1 MALVRTNLNPEDAVL
16 VDNDEET
23 LNLDA
28 SQHDIDEHYR
38 QQEDLQIQ
46 MQLDQPSLDP
56 EGEEDYED
64 EDHFAKLGQANDKET
79 MRLAEQKSQRLWHQR
94 LPTTVPTPPSENSEL
109 RIIRLA
115 D

>member
-1 MALVRTNLNPEDAVL
+1 MEVDDNHSALVSTNLNPEDAVL

-28 SQHDIDEHYR
+28 SQHDIDENYR

-56 EGEEDYED
+56 EGEEDYEVGTSKWRWND
-64 EDHFAKLGQANDKET
+64 ETGGTEVTKVVA
-79 MRLAEQKSQRLWHQR
+79 LA
-94 LPTTVPTPPSENSEL
+94 TTNNCTNTSIGKF
-109 RIIRLA
+109 RTTHH
-115 D
+115 